1 MKRGTK
7 VMIAIGALVIAAG
20 MSSIIFAHP
29 GFGPGRLGMRRM
41 APPLFAELRLSADQR
56 AQIQTIFADA
66 RDAIQPLARQLQEKH
81 AALREAAG
89 SQPFDETTVRSQAQ
103 EIADVQ
109 AQLMVARAQ
118 VMNRVRGVLT
128 DEQKAQLSELR
139 AQRLQQFREW
149 RRERLDKSVPS
160 EK

>member
-1 MKRGTK
+1 MKRATQLMTA
-7 VMIAIGALVIAAG
+7 VGALAIATL
-20 MSSIIFAHP
+20 MSSAIFAHP

-41 APPLFAELRLSADQR
+41 GPPLFAELQLSADQR
-56 AQIQTIFADA
+56 AQIQTIFSDA
-66 RDAIQPLARQLQEKH
+66 RDTLQPLARQLREKH

-89 SQPFDETTVRSQAQ
+89 NQPFDETAVRSQAQ
-103 EIADVQ
+103 EIADMQ

-128 DEQKAQLSELR
+128 DEQKARLSELR

-149 RRERLDKSVPS
+149 RRERLGQSDPSDK
-160 EK
+160 